1 MLGTVKPP
9 IVRLLP
15 RFVFVCCFTFGV
27 HSMMLS
33 STLEKLLFSSLYII
47 ASFFKLKPN
56 EWGFTDR
63 SSTLELL
70 RDVQSTHLDN
80 NNELPLL
87 RYFLL
92 VSVFLRTWSASTIE
106 KQIVDLTVHVFDKNP
121 KQHMEVDDD
130 AITRRFLAGEEWR
143 WKIKTNK

>member
-1 MLGTVKPP
+1 
-9 IVRLLP
+9 
-15 RFVFVCCFTFGV
+15 
-27 HSMMLS
+27 MMLS

-87 RYFLL
+87 RYFFTRLC
-92 VSVFLRTWSASTIE
+92 FLTHMIR
-106 KQIVDLTVHVFDKNP
+106 FDNRKTN
-121 KQHMEVDDD
+121 
-130 AITRRFLAGEEWR
+130 RRFDRARVRQES
-143 WKIKTNK
+143 KTTYGGGR